1 MVARGDV
8 DSRSFCRA
16 DEAALLDC
24 EPMASRERS
33 RQIHEQALRY
43 LPGGVDSPVRAFAAV
58 GGDAPIVAYG
68 RGSHLWDVDG
78 NEYVDYVGSWGPL
91 ILGHAHPS
99 VVRVLQK
106 AAERGTSFG
115 ATTELE
121 VELAR
126 LVCAAVPSIEQ
137 VRFVNSGTE
146 ATMSAIRLARAF
158 TGRDKVLKF
167 EGCYH
172 GHSDGL
178 LAKAGSGVATLS
190 LPDSA
195 GVPAT
200 FAVETLL
207 APFNDG
213 ARVEALFDHRGEE
226 IAAVIVEPVAANMGL
241 VPPREGFLQLLRD
254 VTTRSGALLI
264 FDEVITGFRLS
275 AGGAQMY
282 YGVVP
287 DLTCLGKIIGGGL
300 PVGAYGGRR
309 EIMQLVAPVGPVYQA
324 GTLSGNPMAMAAGI
338 VTLKVLQNEGVYRAL
353 DEMGASLAVALREA
367 ARAAE
372 AEVCVQQIGS
382 MLTVFFA
389 AEAPHDFDAARRA
402 DADRYARFFRVM
414 LDAGVYLPPSQFEA
428 MFVSLAH
435 QESDFD
441 RTAAAAREAFAAAR

>member
-1 MVARGDV
+1 
-8 DSRSFCRA
+8 
-16 DEAALLDC
+16 
-24 EPMASRERS
+24 MASRERS